1 MNLAGDRLTRYSFVL
16 IIIGIIVFS
25 LVYFRNLI
33 QPFVLAVIVWYL
45 IRAIREVIGKITYN
59 QKSLPRW
66 IRTTLAILITF
77 ALLWLVIEIISYN
90 VTLIIEKSTAYN
102 QNLRAFIRTIADFTG
117 IENIDTFL
125 REQVA
130 KVDLQEWATSLL
142 NTLSALLGNT
152 ALIFIYTIFLLIE
165 ENFMPSKIKSFL
177 EASNNKETV
186 YDIVKRITSSI
197 NTYFAVKVGVS
208 LLTGVLS
215 YIALAIIGVDFAVLW
230 AFLIFVF
237 NFIPYVGSLIA
248 TLLPAFFAIFQFAS
262 FIPFLWVLISV
273 EAIQILVGSYI
284 EPRIMGKSLN
294 LSPLV
299 VILSLAFWG
308 AIWGVVGMLL
318 SVPIISVLTIVLAH
332 FPSTKKIAI
341 LFSEKGNVDSY
352 IEN

>member
-1 MNLAGDRLTRYSFVL
+1 MNLATERLYRYTYVL
-16 IIIGIIVFS
+16 IIVTIIVFI

-33 QPFVLAVIVWYL
+33 QPFVLAAVVWYL
-45 IRAIREVIGKITYN
+45 IRAIREVIGKIRYR

-66 IRTTLAILITF
+66 LRTILAILITF
-77 ALLWLVIEIISYN
+77 ALLWLIIEIISYN
-90 VTLIIEKSTAYN
+90 VNLIIEKSSSYN
-102 QNLRAFIRTIADFTG
+102 QNLKNFIRTITDFTG
-117 IENIDTFL
+117 IENVDTFI

-130 KVDLQEWATSLL
+130 KIDLQTYAT
-142 NTLSALLGNT
+142 NTLNIISALLGNT
-152 ALIFIYTIFLLIE
+152 ALILIYTIFLLIE

-177 EASNNKETV
+177 EASNNRETV
-186 YDIVKRITSSI
+186 YDIIKRITSSI

-215 YIALAIIGVDFAVLW
+215 YIVLAIVGVDFAVLW
-230 AFLIFVF
+230 AFLIFIF

-262 FIPFLWVLISV
+262 LIPFLWVLIGV
-273 EAIQILVGSYI
+273 EAIQILVGSYL

-294 LSPLV
+294 LSPLI

-352 IEN
+352 IEK